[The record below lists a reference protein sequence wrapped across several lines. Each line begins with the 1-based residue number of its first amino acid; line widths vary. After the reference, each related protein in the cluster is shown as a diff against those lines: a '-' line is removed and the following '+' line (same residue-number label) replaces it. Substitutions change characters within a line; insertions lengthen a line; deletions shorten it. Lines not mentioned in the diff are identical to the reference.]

1 MAVHKSVSQSDQN
14 VIVCVWSSENTNM
27 AFLRHI
33 VDQDYNRRCNDQ
45 IFLSCPS
52 IFFFITPF
60 SYLPRLRDFY
70 ISLHRGCVE
79 SRSPWCNLLLGLSS
93 VYFGPSACFC
103 QTPFLVL
110 RLCLCLGIHHIP
122 FGSDTGEIINKVFN
136 LRFKGNSK
144 VIAEHGLDCV
154 VLGKQWYICV
164 SDKPQRAGT
173 CSVSMTGTCSAN
185 ADCAYYE
192 LHSKSCWSLRLK
204 NKLSWLHPPSS
215 LILECQGHSG
225 PVLFFKETLSHTGVM
240 RDLISLRR
248 VSAMACI
255 TVGVDQL
262 LDTDS
267 QSMYDFYSFGN
278 WICSQ
283 AKLNR
288 WCWSWQEASE

>member
-1 MAVHKSVSQSDQN
+1 MYGDYRHLKNHLFSWQCLNQSRNQTRMLLFVFDHPR
-14 VIVCVWSSENTNM
+14 NTNM

-122 FGSDTGEIINKVFN
+122 FGSDTGEIINKIFN

-164 SDKPQRAGT
+164 SDKPGWHLFCIYDWHMLCQ
-173 CSVSMTGTCSAN
+173 C
-185 ADCAYYE
+185 
-192 LHSKSCWSLRLK
+192 RLCILWAALK
-204 NKLSWLHPPSS
+204 KL
-215 LILECQGHSG
+215 LII
-225 PVLFFKETLSHTGVM
+225 KT
-240 RDLISLRR
+240 
-248 VSAMACI
+248 
-255 TVGVDQL
+255 
-262 LDTDS
+262 
-267 QSMYDFYSFGN
+267 
-278 WICSQ
+278 
-283 AKLNR
+283 
-288 WCWSWQEASE
+288 

>member
-1 MAVHKSVSQSDQN
+1 MINRWSLWLILVVGNSYFWDLKWARRKASRVRVHVLWLYAFEQSFILMAVHKSGSQSDQN

-33 VDQDYNRRCNDQ
+33 MDQDYNRHCNDQ
-45 IFLSCPS
+45 ILLSCPS

-122 FGSDTGEIINKVFN
+122 FASDTGEIINKIFN

-164 SDKPQRAGT
+164 SDKLQKGLA
-173 CSVSMTGTCSAN
+173 
-185 ADCAYYE
+185 
-192 LHSKSCWSLRLK
+192 
-204 NKLSWLHPPSS
+204 
-215 LILECQGHSG
+215 
-225 PVLFFKETLSHTGVM
+225 PVLYLWLAHALPMQIVHIMSCTQKVADH
-240 RDLISLRR
+240 
-248 VSAMACI
+248 
-255 TVGVDQL
+255 
-262 LDTDS
+262 
-267 QSMYDFYSFGN
+267 
-278 WICSQ
+278 
-283 AKLNR
+283 
-288 WCWSWQEASE
+288 

>member
-1 MAVHKSVSQSDQN
+1 
-14 VIVCVWSSENTNM
+14 M

-33 VDQDYNRRCNDQ
+33 MDQDYNRLCNHQ
-45 IFLSCPS
+45 ILSCPS

-60 SYLPRLRDFY
+60 SYRPRLRDFY

-93 VYFGPSACFC
+93 VSACFC

-110 RLCLCLGIHHIP
+110 CLCLCLGIHHIP
-122 FGSDTGEIINKVFN
+122 FASDTGEIINKIFN
-136 LRFKGNSK
+136 LRFKVNSK

-154 VLGKQWYICV
+154 VLEKQWYNYV
-164 SDKPQRAGT
+164 SDKQQRAHT
-173 CSVSMTGTCSAN
+173 CSVSMAGTCSAS
-185 ADCAYYE
+185 ADRAYYE
-192 LHSKSCWSLRLK
+192 LHWKSCWSLRLK

-215 LILECQGHSG
+215 LILACQGHSG
-225 PVLFFKETLSHTGVM
+225 PVLFFKETLSRTGVM
-240 RDLISLRR
+240 RDLISLQH

-267 QSMYDFYSFGN
+267 QSMYDFCSFGN
-278 WICSQ
+278 WICFQ
-283 AKLNR
+283 AKLNL
-288 WCWSWQEASE
+288 WY